1 MAKRGSSI
9 DMSDERFEDFLTR
22 LASDDEL
29 RDAMKRDPAATLAG
43 AGIYVPKE
51 SMPVKVT
58 LPPKKAFKAQIGGY
72 IQRKRES
79 KLAHFPHGLVGGIC
93 AGDDAKPKAKAKPK
107 PKARAK
113 PKPSKPKG
121 RK

>member
-43 AGIYVPKE
+43 AGIYVRKE
-51 SMPVKVT
+51 TMPAKVT
-58 LPPKKAFKAQIGGY
+58 LPPKKAFKAQIRSY

-79 KLAHFPHGLVGGIC
+79 RLDHFPHGLMGGDC
-93 AGDDAKPKAKAKPK
+93 GSGGDERVTPK
-107 PKARAK
+107 P
-113 PKPSKPKG
+113 PKPRPPKPKG